1 MKRSGAHKKDKG
13 RVVTNRRARHDYDII
28 ETLEAG
34 IVLTGPEVK
43 SLRDGQANI
52 SDAYAEIRNAECFLV
67 NLHISPYQFSRVSSN
82 TDPKRDRKLLL
93 HKREIMRLDGK
104 VRQRG
109 FTLIP
114 LSIYFKDGKAKVEL
128 ALAKGKRYR
137 DRREDIRKRDEQRI
151 MERDLRHETKV

>member
-1 MKRSGAHKKDKG
+1 MKGSNAHKKDKG
-13 RVVTNRRARHDYDII
+13 RVVTNRRARHDYEII
-28 ETLEAG
+28 ETIEAG

-43 SLRDGQANI
+43 SVRAGQLDI

-67 NLHISPYQFSRVSSN
+67 NLHISPYRFSRASN
-82 TDPKRDRKLLL
+82 ANPKRDRKLLL

-128 ALAKGKRYR
+128 ALARGKRYR